1 MAKQIIKFVEEDV
14 DGCGENAEVVV
25 LLNIEHPLTDTDK
38 KKLEDAI
45 QEMQEAWDPDDWD
58 TDSVVEEALK
68 KVFGVD
74 VEYEVVLPDI
84 EVTF

>member
-1 MAKQIIKFVEEDV
+1 MCGLNKDV
-14 DGCGENAEVVV
+14 DGCGTDAEVVV
-25 LLNIEHPLTDTDK
+25 RLDVKSPLTDTDK

-45 QEMQEAWDPDDWD
+45 QEMQETWDPDDWD
-58 TDSVVEEALK
+58 TDSVVEAALK